1 MGSNNSSID
10 KETQIAIAKINADK
24 ETQIAIAIAKI
35 NADKDKVIAIAKI
48 NADKETQIAIAKINA
63 DKETQIAIA
72 KINAGLLQLQGNIIF
87 HYFYSSYVKH
97 YNISKELRPSI
108 DFNPSV
114 FVIAVLIKGKFQL
127 SGNAFAITPNKVVTS
142 FHNLYDDDDESDLHN
157 HTNES
162 NLTIYQDAI
171 ICQKVTK
178 NAEKQP
184 VYYNPILVKLFDHNY
199 RNDWA
204 VLEVVKGNTI
214 FSDQVIQDNPVDM
227 EFLRIY
233 PYDVNNFFR
242 QKNNEL
248 KVHYYDIGLFNSS
261 NIEGEELTCQRY
273 DYRRVCFFNESN
285 NTFRVQDGL
294 GKGSSGCPY
303 INKLNMVVAMHTSL
317 DSSLQRESTV
327 NELIEKNARKRRR
340 KGSANQQEISN
351 SENISVLSEISSIA
365 GSFTSYKEGFAL
377 CTDEQFKRHLIEE

>member
-1 MGSNNSSID
+1 L
-10 KETQIAIAKINADK
+10 K
-24 ETQIAIAIAKI
+24 
-35 NADKDKVIAIAKI
+35 
-48 NADKETQIAIAKINA
+48 
-63 DKETQIAIA
+63 
-72 KINAGLLQLQGNIIF
+72 
-87 HYFYSSYVKH
+87 
-97 YNISKELRPSI
+97 
-108 DFNPSV
+108 PSV
-114 FVIAVLIKGKFQL
+114 FVFAVFVKGKFEL
-127 SGNAFAITPNKVVTS
+127 SGNAFAITPSKVVTS
-142 FHNLYDDDDESDLHN
+142 FHNLYDDDLGQYHA
-157 HTNES
+157 NES
-162 NLTIYQDAI
+162 NLNIYEDAI

-184 VYYNPILVKLFDHNY
+184 FYHNPILVKLCDYNY
-199 RNDWA
+199 KNDWA
-204 VLEVVKGNTI
+204 VLEVVKGSTTFCNHI
-214 FSDQVIQDNPVDM
+214 VQENPADL
-227 EFLRIY
+227 EFLKIC
-233 PYDVNNFFR
+233 PYDVNYLPR
-242 QKNNEL
+242 DGKDEL
-248 KVHYYDIGLFNSS
+248 KVHYYDISLFNSS
-261 NIEGEELTCQRY
+261 NIEGEKLTCQRY

-340 KGSANQQEISN
+340 KGGANQQEISN